1 MPELWETSKGGNQMI
16 ATEKGPSVL
25 AHQTSQGKINSR
37 IIIPRQDDFRPVCL
51 FGFIG
56 SVGVFRQFIK
66 GQRILLDAGI
76 VLP

>member
-1 MPELWETSKGGNQMI
+1 MI

-25 AHQTSQGKINSR
+25 AHQTSQKKINPR
-37 IIIPRQDDFRPVCL
+37 LIIPHYTDVKSTHL

-76 VLP
+76 ILP

>member
-1 MPELWETSKGGNQMI
+1 MI
-16 ATEKGPSVL
+16 TMKKGPSVL
-25 AHQTSQGKINSR
+25 AHQTDQKKINSR
-37 IIIPRQDDFRPVCL
+37 LIIPHYTDVKSTHL

-66 GQRILLDAGI
+66 GQRILLDTGI